1 MQHNHDIVKRIQKAI
16 ATFRQQFATLT
27 KSIISIADINTFA
40 TPIQKKYHLHQHLTN
55 PYEKKQS

>member
-1 MQHNHDIVKRIQKAI
+1 MQHNHDIVKIIQKAI
-16 ATFRQQFATLT
+16 ATFRQQFAT